1 MVFVASND
9 FRQGM
14 GYCNDLQQY
23 GDRLL
28 IYSESDVYEVSKAEL
43 IAMSTTAIRSVA
55 SDTATSS
62 TYDLQGRKAVNPKH
76 GIYIIN
82 KRKVVK

>member
-1 MVFVASND
+1 MTSDREFDRV
-9 FRQGM
+9 
-14 GYCNDLQQY
+14 NDLQQY

-28 IYSESDVYEVSKAEL
+28 IYSESDVYEVSKTEL
-43 IAMSTTAIRSVA
+43 IAMSNTAIRSVA
-55 SDTATSS
+55 SDTATSPA
-62 TYDLQGRKAVNPKH
+62 YDLQGRKVVEPKH